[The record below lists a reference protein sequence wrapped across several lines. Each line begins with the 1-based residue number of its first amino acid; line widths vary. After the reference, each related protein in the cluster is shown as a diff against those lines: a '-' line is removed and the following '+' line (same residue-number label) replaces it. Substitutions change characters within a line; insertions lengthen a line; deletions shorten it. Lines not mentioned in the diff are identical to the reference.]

1 MSVMGGDTEPEQK
14 RSPTKVDT
22 IEKAFAAMTEAQWRQ
37 TYRVVLALGE
47 NEQDMRDTM
56 RNANTPQDPAKWR
69 KTTKYKA
76 MLDIKVEADIDEEEE
91 LENSIDNIPFASQ
104 LDRRTAM
111 MQQEETKDQPTKYQ
125 SVSKILDKNE
135 DRQTT
140 LKNRLKEAHMDRR
153 RR

>member
-1 MSVMGGDTEPEQK
+1 
-14 RSPTKVDT
+14 
-22 IEKAFAAMTEAQWRQ
+22 
-37 TYRVVLALGE
+37 
-47 NEQDMRDTM
+47 MRDTM

-111 MQQEETKDQPTKYQ
+111 MQQEETKDQPTKY
-125 SVSKILDKNE
+125 
-135 DRQTT
+135 
-140 LKNRLKEAHMDRR
+140 
-153 RR
+153 